1 MANTDLL
8 EVSFSDRDRLLLQQL
23 LTRQSLAERRTHQ
36 TASSDSDDEG
46 DERISHVPPIE
57 PEIPA
62 KWRLIGEAVKLHDW
76 QRDCLA
82 KWLALG
88 RGTVKVATGGG
99 KTIFA
104 LAAAQ
109 ILQNEQMPDLRLVI
123 VVPTIPLM
131 HQWRDELAA
140 TNLPAATIGLMG
152 GGENV
157 GDSADLRILI
167 CVLNSARDRL
177 PRFVHEAGWA
187 SRMLLVVDECHRA
200 NATEASKIF
209 QSKPRY
215 TLGLSATPE
224 SDQGDDSIPPDQVYA
239 DSDVGKALG
248 PIIFEFSLRQSLAA
262 GLLTPFEVWHIG
274 LSLNPEEHSIYARL
288 SREISELRRDLQ
300 AAFRRSRSSQSF
312 LPWCQ
317 TQATRGGGDAARF
330 IGMANERKRLV
341 YRAESRADLTIR
353 ILLSAMHEGQRKAI
367 VFHEAIEEIDKLF
380 LSALQHGIPAVL
392 EHSKLPQGIRTGN
405 IDAFRRGIARTIIS
419 AKSLVEGFNV
429 PSADLGIIAA
439 SSGSVRQRI
448 QSLGRMLRRKEG
460 DGGAIIFVLYVR
472 DTEDESI
479 YQKADW
485 ESVVGAQRNRYFHWN
500 PTAEDATAP
509 MNLQALQELL
519 VEQGQAPRKYLP
531 PCVEIDATELE
542 IGKPYPAQPTGVE
555 MKVDQAGNLRLED
568 ETLVPAPKSVV
579 AAICEANRYRRAVRT
594 PCSHLIV
601 RSGDG
606 PGHDALWTYLGDI
619 ELPEPAPAAEVEAT
633 IRLTVKN
640 VSGRRVIALKRG
652 RNEVFA
658 RSPEKA
664 QSLEAGRTQAALFK
678 WILEL
683 ESERKQPVREVCWDG
698 AIHYWVELGGDRL
711 SFAGPSAPLEFPS

>member
-1 MANTDLL
+1 MASNHPHDVPFGDL
-8 EVSFSDRDRLLLQQL
+8 DRLLLQQL
-23 LTRQSLAERRTHQ
+23 LTRQSLAERRATQ
-36 TASSDSDDEG
+36 SSENDIDEQEDDTSEVAPAAPI
-46 DERISHVPPIE
+46 DVPD
-57 PEIPA
+57 
-62 KWRLIGEAVKLHDW
+62 KWRLVGEGVTLHSW

-88 RGTVKVATGGG
+88 KGTVKVATGGG

-104 LAAAQ
+104 LAVAQ
-109 ILQNEQMPDLRLVI
+109 ALQNEKEHDLRLAI

-131 HQWRDELAA
+131 HQWRDELAEA
-140 TNLPAATIGLMG
+140 NLPTSTIGLMG
-152 GGENV
+152 GGENISDGV
-157 GDSADLRILI
+157 NLRILI

-177 PRFVHEAGWA
+177 PGFVQKAGWA
-187 SRMLLVVDECHRA
+187 SRMLLIVDECHRA

-209 QSKPRY
+209 LSNPKY

-224 SDQGDDSIPPDQVYA
+224 TDQGDDSVPSDQVYA
-239 DSDVGKALG
+239 ESDVGRALG

-262 GLLTPFEVWHIG
+262 GLLTPFEVWHVG
-274 LSLNPEEHSIYARL
+274 LPLNAKEKEVYARL

-312 LPWCQ
+312 IPWCQ

-330 IGMANERKRLV
+330 IGMASERKRLV
-341 YRAESRADLTIR
+341 YRAGSRADLTIR
-353 ILLSAMHEGQRKAI
+353 ILLAAMQDSRRKVI
-367 VFHEAIEEIDKLF
+367 VFHETIEEIDRIF
-380 LSALQHGIPAVL
+380 LAALEHGIPAVL

-405 IDAFRRGIARTIIS
+405 IDAFRRGIARTIVS

-485 ESVVGAQRNRYFHWN
+485 ESVIGAQRNRYFQWD
-500 PTAEDATAP
+500 PGAAADTSISTS
-509 MNLQALQELL
+509 LQTLQETF
-519 VEQGQAPRKYLP
+519 VEQDLAPRKYLP
-531 PCVEIDATELE
+531 PCVEIEPAELV
-542 IGKPYPAQPTGVE
+542 IGEPYPAQPTGIE

-568 ETLVPAPKSVV
+568 ESLVRAPTDAI

-594 PCSHLIV
+594 PCGHLIV

-606 PGHDALWTYLGDI
+606 PSHDALWTYLGDI
-619 ELPEPAPAAEVEAT
+619 ALPEPAVESDT
-633 IRLTVKN
+633 TVRLMVKS
-640 VSGRRVIALKRG
+640 VSGRRVIACKRG

-664 QSLEAGRTQAALFK
+664 QSPESGKIQVDLLK
-678 WILEL
+678 WIHDLEG
-683 ESERKQPVREVCWDG
+683 EKQQAIRELCWDG
-698 AIHYWVELGGDRL
+698 RNGYWIELGGERL
-711 SFAGPSAPLEFPS
+711 SFDGASAPLEFRS

>member
-1 MANTDLL
+1 MATNDTPG
-8 EVSFSDRDRLLLQQL
+8 VSFGDQDRLLLQQL
-23 LTRQSLAERRTHQ
+23 LTRQSLAEREATQ
-36 TASSDSDDEG
+36 SSDNHIDAEEDETSS
-46 DERISHVPPIE
+46 IVPAAPVE
-57 PEIPA
+57 VPDQ
-62 KWRLIGEAVKLHDW
+62 WRLIGEDVTLHNW
-76 QRDCLA
+76 QRDCLD

-88 RGTVKVATGGG
+88 KGTVKVATGGG

-109 ILQNEQMPDLRLVI
+109 ALQNHKEHDLRLVI

-131 HQWRDELAA
+131 HQWGDELAA
-140 TNLPAATIGLMG
+140 ANLPASTIGFMG

-157 GDSADLRILI
+157 GDAANLRILI

-177 PRFVHEAGWA
+177 PGFVQKASWA

-209 QSKPRY
+209 HSNPKY
-215 TLGLSATPE
+215 ALGLSATPE
-224 SDQGDDSIPPDQVYA
+224 TDQGDDSVPSDQVYA
-239 DSDVGKALG
+239 ESEVGKALG

-262 GLLTPFEVWHIG
+262 GLLTPFEVWHVG
-274 LSLNPEEHSIYARL
+274 LPLNADENVVYARL

-312 LPWCQ
+312 IPWCQ
-317 TQATRGGGDAARF
+317 TQATKGGGDAARF
-330 IGMANERKRLV
+330 IGMASERKRLV
-341 YRAESRADLTIR
+341 YRAESRAGLTIR
-353 ILLSAMHEGQRKAI
+353 ILLAAMQDSRRKVI
-367 VFHEAIEEIDKLF
+367 VFHESIEEINRIF
-380 LSALQHGIPAVL
+380 LAALEHGIPAVL

-405 IDAFRRGIARTIIS
+405 IDAFRRGIARTIVS

-485 ESVVGAQRNRYFHWN
+485 ESVVGAQRNRYFQWA
-500 PTAEDATAP
+500 PGESDANIQMSLHT
-509 MNLQALQELL
+509 LQEAF
-519 VEQGQAPRKYLP
+519 VEQDLAPRQYLP
-531 PCVEIDATELE
+531 PCIEIDPTDLV
-542 IGKPYPAQPTGVE
+542 IGKPYPAQPTGIE

-568 ETLVPAPKSVV
+568 ESLVSAPHDVI
-579 AAICEANRYRRAVRT
+579 ATICETNRYRRAVRT
-594 PCSHLIV
+594 PCGHLIV

-606 PGHDALWTYLGDI
+606 PGHDAVWTYLGDI
-619 ELPEPAPAAEVEAT
+619 ALPDPVAEIAT
-633 IRLTVKN
+633 TQRLMVKS
-640 VSGRRVIALKRG
+640 VSGRRVIACKRG

-664 QSLEAGRTQAALFK
+664 QAPAAGRTQADLLR
-678 WILEL
+678 WIHEL
-683 ESERKQPVREVCWDG
+683 EAEKQQAVRELCWDG
-698 AIHYWVELGGDRL
+698 GATYWVELGGERFTFDG
-711 SFAGPSAPLEFPS
+711 ASAPLEFPS